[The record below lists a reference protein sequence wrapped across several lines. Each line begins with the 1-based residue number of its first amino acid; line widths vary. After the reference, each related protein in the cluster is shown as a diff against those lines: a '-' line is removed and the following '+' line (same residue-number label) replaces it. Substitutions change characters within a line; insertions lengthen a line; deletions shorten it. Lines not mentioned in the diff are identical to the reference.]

1 MSSSVKILLYHIDY
15 RTDES
20 DWAQAGTTKAMEDTS
35 FLFKPTQQGV
45 TYTFRVVSHGL
56 LSKSIQSE
64 HVSVAI
70 PAGNMFCQ
78 LRISITFLVPLYYTT
93 GFPQA

>member
-64 HVSVAI
+64 HMSVTL
-70 PAGNMFCQ
+70 PAGNIFCH
-78 LRISITFLVPLYYTT
+78 LPISITFFSTIIW
-93 GFPQA
+93 A